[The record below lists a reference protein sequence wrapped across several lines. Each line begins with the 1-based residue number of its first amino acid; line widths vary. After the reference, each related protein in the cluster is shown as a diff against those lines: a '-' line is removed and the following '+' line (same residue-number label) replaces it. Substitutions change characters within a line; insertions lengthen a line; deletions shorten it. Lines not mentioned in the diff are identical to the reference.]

1 MKNPLYRYFFALL
14 TIALA
19 VQFSGCTSQVNQ
31 NDVEDISAADSTVQV
46 YYEEQNIPGMSV
58 SVYRNGKIIWSE
70 GYGYM
75 DVEQQIPVDPK
86 STLFRIGSVSKTYTA
101 AGAGLLYQRGLLDF
115 SEPVQTYVPDFPEKE
130 YEVTVEQV
138 AGHIAG
144 IRHYR
149 GEEFM
154 SDKKYETVTEGLEI
168 FKDDSLLFEPGT
180 DYSYSSYGWNLL
192 SAVMEGASGQEFLP
206 FMQEQVFSELNLQ
219 NTMPDHAD
227 QEIPNRTLFYVYDD
241 STQTNVEAP
250 YVDNSYKWAGGGF
263 LSTTEDMI
271 RFGEAHL
278 STEFLNQEALDR
290 LMRPLQTS
298 DGESTGYGI
307 GWSTFIDSEGT
318 EWKGHSGG
326 SVGGS
331 TMFFLHPENKVVIAF
346 AINRSGASMGDL
358 RDELGK
364 IFID

>member
-1 MKNPLYRYFFALL
+1 
-14 TIALA
+14 
-19 VQFSGCTSQVNQ
+19 
-31 NDVEDISAADSTVQV
+31 V
-46 YYEEQNIPGMSV
+46 YYEDQNIPGMSV
-58 SVYRNGKIIWSE
+58 SVYRDGEIIWSK

-75 DVEQQIPVDPK
+75 DVEQQIPVDPQ

-101 AGAGLLYQRGLLDF
+101 AGAGLLYQQGKLNF
-115 SEPVQTYVPDFPEKE
+115 SQPVQTYVPDFPEKE
-130 YEVTVEQV
+130 YEITVEQV

-149 GEEFM
+149 GQEFM
-154 SDKKYETVTEGLEI
+154 SDIKYSSVTEGLEF

-192 SAVMEGASGQEFLP
+192 SAVMEGASGEEFLP
-206 FMQEQVFSELNLQ
+206 FMQEQVFGRLGLT

-227 QEIPNRTLFYVYDD
+227 QDIPNRTLFYEYND
-241 STQTNVEAP
+241 STETNVEAP

-278 STEFLNQEALDR
+278 SNEFLNNETLDR
-290 LMRPLQTS
+290 LMNPLQTS

-307 GWSTFIDSEGT
+307 GWSTFIDSQGT

-331 TMFFLHPENKVVIAF
+331 TMFYLHRENGVVIAF
-346 AINRSGASMGDL
+346 AINRSGAGDMRGL
-358 RDELGK
+358 RDKLG
-364 IFID
+364 ILFID